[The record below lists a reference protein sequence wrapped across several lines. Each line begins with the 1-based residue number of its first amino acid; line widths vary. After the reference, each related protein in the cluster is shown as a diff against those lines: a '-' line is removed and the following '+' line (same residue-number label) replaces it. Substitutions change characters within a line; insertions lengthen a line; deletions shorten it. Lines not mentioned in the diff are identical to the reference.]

1 MSNDEPQAIKDTLVT
16 LVTETLS
23 EPRAGTL
30 SNLTS
35 TVDVIVEG
43 FSLNKDVMKTLAFLS
58 DNDYTTAIHVVNV
71 MALTIGYCEYTGLSH
86 DETSKVGMMALLH
99 DLGKTQVPPEILK
112 STGKLTN
119 EEFGIMKSHP
129 QIGADII
136 IADPDM
142 PPGMEAGALEHHE
155 KLDGSGY
162 PKGITDISFAGR
174 LIGIIDCYEALTG
187 DERPYRRAKARW

>member
-1 MSNDEPQAIKDTLVT
+1 
-16 LVTETLS
+16 
-23 EPRAGTL
+23 
-30 SNLTS
+30 
-35 TVDVIVEG
+35 
-43 FSLNKDVMKTLAFLS
+43 
-58 DNDYTTAIHVVNV
+58 
-71 MALTIGYCEYTGLSH
+71 
-86 DETSKVGMMALLH
+86 MALLH

-119 EEFGIMKSHP
+119 EEFGIMKYHP
-129 QIGADII
+129 QISADII

-174 LIGIIDCYEALTG
+174 LIGIIDCYEALTC
-187 DERPYRRAKARW
+187 DERPYRRAKAPLATLELLKGDVVSGKLDKDIFTIFCKSLI

>member
-1 MSNDEPQAIKDTLVT
+1 MAIIENVDDILLDLEGFTQARHSQIALYRETAFYYKNTAGLFLLYKPAGELLSEDHTENYKHPPLFIKSEDRIAAIKELQGTFTEHLKEIVSNDEPQAIKDTLVT

-71 MALTIGYCEYTGLSH
+71 MALLLSAIVN
-86 DETSKVGMMALLH
+86 TQAFPMM
-99 DLGKTQVPPEILK
+99 
-112 STGKLTN
+112 
-119 EEFGIMKSHP
+119 
-129 QIGADII
+129 
-136 IADPDM
+136 
-142 PPGMEAGALEHHE
+142 
-155 KLDGSGY
+155 
-162 PKGITDISFAGR
+162 
-174 LIGIIDCYEALTG
+174 
-187 DERPYRRAKARW
+187 RPARWG